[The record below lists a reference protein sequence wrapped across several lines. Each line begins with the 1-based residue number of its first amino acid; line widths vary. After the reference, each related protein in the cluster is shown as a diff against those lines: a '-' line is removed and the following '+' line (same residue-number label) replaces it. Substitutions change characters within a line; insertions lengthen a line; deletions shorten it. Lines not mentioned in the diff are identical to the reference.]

1 LKIASHIGALLAVST
16 ALGLGLLLF
25 LFQGALSVVEAN
37 RQAAADTVDLKEVE
51 GLEESLR
58 FYFRIVDLSLS
69 GPQTE
74 LVESGGLSEGAQRGP
89 HTYLVEQAGELAA
102 GIQSRL
108 KEMDALPLVGVFDKE
123 RALIS
128 ESTATV
134 ARMSSGIMH
143 IEGKDRMREVG
154 VLEEEVDAELV
165 LLRSRIDDLVKKVE
179 DARTLREDLATSRRE
194 RLTFQGGVGAL
205 LYICLIILLWRW
217 TAKTVIDPLGELTAE
232 ASKAEEGQA
241 GMVSLSGG
249 PREVRVLSRTISGLV
264 QSLGQHQ
271 EVLEET
277 VKQRTQELVRANEDL
292 LEEIVQRERA
302 EDALRQHEE
311 KKREDHK
318 MEALGRLAGGVA
330 HDFNNLLTAI
340 VGYSDLSLSRM
351 EPEDPEY
358 ESLEQIRLAGDRAS
372 VLTRQLLLLGRKQIA
387 APVSLSLG
395 AVATNMEKILQSM
408 LGEKVTL
415 SLEVEPGLP
424 AIKAEQGQLEQVLV
438 NLTVNARD
446 AIDGF
451 GTVKIQIGAEGA
463 AEDGEQLVH
472 ITVQDDGSGM
482 DQETQARMFEPY
494 FSTKPLDK
502 GTGLGLSIVYG
513 VIQQNNG
520 SVEVHS
526 SAGEGTTMKILF
538 PATDELPLNQETSE
552 EISQVNQEQKKI
564 LLVED
569 EEVVRGLASSTLRFA
584 GYEVTEAS
592 DGEDA
597 LQLFK
602 ELKGE
607 FDLVLTD
614 VVMPR
619 MGGRDLMKAISSSRP
634 EMKVLYM
641 SGHIADEE
649 LQSEI
654 TKDDVPFLPKPF
666 KPSEL
671 TQKVAELFGDA

>member
-1 LKIASHIGALLAVST
+1 MKIASHIGALLAAST
-16 ALGLGLLLF
+16 GLGLGFGIF
-25 LFQGALSVVEAN
+25 LFQGTLSVWEAEKQSA
-37 RQAAADTVDLKEVE
+37 RDAVDLKDVE
-51 GLEESLR
+51 SLEESLK
-58 FYFRIVDLSLS
+58 FYFKTADLSLS
-69 GPQTE
+69 GP
-74 LVESGGLSEGAQRGP
+74 
-89 HTYLVEQAGELAA
+89 HTYLAEQAAELAD
-102 GIQSRL
+102 GIQVRL
-108 KEMDALPLVGVFDKE
+108 EEMDALPLVGVFDKE

-134 ARMSSGIMH
+134 ARMLDGIMH
-143 IEGKDRMREVG
+143 IEGRDRMKEVAA
-154 VLEEEVDAELV
+154 LEEEVDTELV
-165 LLRSRIDDLVKKVE
+165 LLQRRIDDLVKKVME
-179 DARTLREDLATSRRE
+179 ARTGSAELATAKRE
-194 RLTFQGGVGAL
+194 TLMYQGGIGAL
-205 LYICLIILLWRW
+205 LYACLVILLWRW
-217 TAKTVIDPLGELTAE
+217 TTKTVIDPLQELTSE
-232 ASKAEEGQA
+232 ASKAEEGQEE
-241 GMVSLSGG
+241 MTQLSGG
-249 PREVRVLSRTISGLV
+249 PREVRVLGRTISGLV

-351 EPEDPEY
+351 SEEDPEY

-395 AVATNMEKILQSM
+395 AVASNMEKILQSM

-415 SLEVEPGLP
+415 SLEIEPELP

-451 GTVKIQIGAEGA
+451 GTVKIRIGAEGEG
-463 AEDGEQLVH
+463 EDGEELVH
-472 ITVQDDGSGM
+472 IIVEDDGSGM

-513 VIQQNNG
+513 IIQQNNG
-520 SVEVHS
+520 SVEVRS

-538 PATDELPLNQETSE
+538 PATDELPLNQEPSRESPQTS
-552 EISQVNQEQKKI
+552 QEKKKI

-597 LQLFK
+597 LESFK
-602 ELKGE
+602 EQGGE
-607 FDLVLTD
+607 FDLVITD

-619 MGGRDLMKAISSSRP
+619 MGGRDLMAAVSSSHP

-654 TKDDVPFLPKPF
+654 TKDDVPYLPKPF

-671 TQKVAELFGDA
+671 TLKVAELLGDA

>member
-1 LKIASHIGALLAVST
+1 MKIASHIGALLAVST

-25 LFQGALSVVEAN
+25 LFQGTMQVLDEE
-37 RQAAADTVDLKEVE
+37 RQSAADNVDLKEVE
-51 GLEESLR
+51 GLEDSLR
-58 FYFRIVDLSLS
+58 FYFRIADLSLS
-69 GPQTE
+69 GP
-74 LVESGGLSEGAQRGP
+74 
-89 HTYLVEQAGELAA
+89 HTYLAEQAGELAE
-102 GIQSRL
+102 GIQSNL
-108 KEMDALPLVGVFDKE
+108 EEMDSLPLVGLFDKE
-123 RALIS
+123 RALIG

-134 ARMSSGIMH
+134 ARMLGGIMH
-143 IEGKDRMREVG
+143 IEGEDRIKEVG
-154 VLEEEVDAELV
+154 LLEEEVDAELV
-165 LLRSRIDDLVKKVE
+165 LLRSRVDDLVKKME
-179 DARTLREDLATSRRE
+179 IARAERAKLAMANRE
-194 RLTFQGGVGAL
+194 RLVLQGGVGAL
-205 LYICLIILLWRW
+205 LYICLVILLWRW
-217 TAKTVIDPLGELTAE
+217 TAKTVIDPMRELTAE
-232 ASKAEEGQA
+232 ASKAEEGEQEMA
-241 GMVSLSGG
+241 QLTGG
-249 PREVRVLSRTISGLV
+249 PREVRVLARTISGLV

-351 EPEDPEY
+351 NPEDPEY

-395 AVATNMEKILQSM
+395 AVAKNMEKILQSM
-408 LGEKVTL
+408 LGEKVSLTL
-415 SLEVEPGLP
+415 DVQPELQP
-424 AIKAEQGQLEQVLV
+424 IKAEQGQLEQVLV

-446 AIDGF
+446 AIEGY
-451 GTVKIQIGAEGA
+451 GTVNIRVGRDEATEGF
-463 AEDGEQLVH
+463 VH
-472 ITVQDDGSGM
+472 IIVEDDGSGM

-494 FSTKPLDK
+494 FSTKPVDK

-513 VIQQNNG
+513 IIQQNGG
-520 SVEVHS
+520 SMEVQS
-526 SAGEGTTMKILF
+526 EIGKGTTMKVLLPTTEE
-538 PATDELPLNQETSE
+538 PAVNEEFVQESAPE
-552 EISQVNQEQKKI
+552 SGEKKRI

-569 EEVVRGLASSTLRFA
+569 EEVVRGLASSTLEFA
-584 GYEVTEAS
+584 GYEVTQAS

-597 LQLFK
+597 LAVFN
-602 ELKGE
+602 ERGGG
-607 FDLVLTD
+607 FDLVITD

-619 MGGRDLMKAISSSRP
+619 MSGRDLMREVSVSAP
-634 EMKVLYM
+634 DMKVLYM
-641 SGHIADEE
+641 SGHIADDE
-649 LQSEI
+649 LQAEI
-654 TKDDVPFLPKPF
+654 TKDDVPYLPKPF

-671 TQKVAELFGDA
+671 TQKVSELFGES

>member
-1 LKIASHIGALLAVST
+1 MKIASHIGALLAVST
-16 ALGLGLLLF
+16 ARGLGLLIF
-25 LFQGALSVVEAN
+25 LFQGAVQVLDEEQ
-37 RQAAADTVDLKEVE
+37 QAAADNVDLKEVE
-51 GLEESLR
+51 GLEDSLR
-58 FYFRIVDLSLS
+58 FYFRIADLSLS
-69 GPQTE
+69 GP
-74 LVESGGLSEGAQRGP
+74 
-89 HTYLVEQAGELAA
+89 HTYLAEQAGELAT
-102 GIQSRL
+102 GIQKRL
-108 KEMDALPLVGVFDKE
+108 EEMDSLPLVGLFDKE
-123 RALIS
+123 RALIG

-134 ARMSSGIMH
+134 ARMLSGIMH
-143 IEGKDRMREVG
+143 IEGENRLREVG
-154 VLEEEVDAELV
+154 LLEQEVDAELV
-165 LLRSRIDDLVKKVE
+165 LLRSRTDDLVEKVE
-179 DARTLREDLATSRRE
+179 AARAERAALATASRE
-194 RLTFQGGVGAL
+194 RLQLQGGAGAL
-205 LYICLIILLWRW
+205 LYICLVILLWRW
-217 TAKTVIDPLGELTAE
+217 TAKNVIDPLRELTAE
-232 ASKAEEGQA
+232 ASKAEEGHEEMA
-241 GMVSLSGG
+241 PLSGG
-249 PREVRVLSRTISGLV
+249 PREVRVLARTISGLV

-271 EVLEET
+271 EVLEDT

-372 VLTRQLLLLGRKQIA
+372 VLTRQLLLLGRKQIS

-395 AVATNMEKILQSM
+395 AVAKNMEKILQSM

-415 SLEVEPGLP
+415 TLEVEPDLP
-424 AIKAEQGQLEQVLV
+424 PIKAEQGQLEQVLV

-451 GTVKIQIGAEGA
+451 GTVKIRVGAEG
-463 AEDGEQLVH
+463 DSGDMVH
-472 ITVQDDGSGM
+472 VIVEDDGAGM
-482 DQETQARMFEPY
+482 DKETQARMFEPY
-494 FSTKPLDK
+494 FSTKPVDK

-513 VIQQNNG
+513 IIQQNG
-520 SVEVHS
+520 GKMEVRS
-526 SAGEGTTMKILF
+526 ELGEGTEMKVLF
-538 PATDELPLNQETSE
+538 PPTEEPAVNEEAAAEVSTEAQE
-552 EISQVNQEQKKI
+552 KKRI

-569 EEVVRGLASSTLRFA
+569 EEVVRGLASSTLQFA
-584 GYEVTEAS
+584 GYEVTQAS

-597 LQLFK
+597 LAVFRDQ
-602 ELKGE
+602 GGS
-607 FDLVLTD
+607 FDLVITD

-619 MGGRDLMKAISSSRP
+619 MSGRDLMKQVSATAP

-641 SGHIADEE
+641 SGHIADDE
-649 LQSEI
+649 LQAEI
-654 TKDDVPFLPKPF
+654 SKEDVPYLPKPF

-671 TQKVAELFGDA
+671 TQKVSELFGEA

>member
-1 LKIASHIGALLAVST
+1 MKIASHIGALLAVST
-16 ALGLGLLLF
+16 ALGLGLLTF
-25 LFQGALSVVEAN
+25 LFQGAVQVLDEE
-37 RQAAADTVDLKEVE
+37 RQAAADNVDIKEVE
-51 GLEESLR
+51 GLEDSLR
-58 FYFRIVDLSLS
+58 FYFRIADLSLS
-69 GPQTE
+69 GP
-74 LVESGGLSEGAQRGP
+74 
-89 HTYLVEQAGELAA
+89 HTYLAEQAGELAE
-102 GIQSRL
+102 GIQGNL
-108 KEMDALPLVGVFDKE
+108 EEMDSLPLVGLFDKE
-123 RALIS
+123 RALIG

-134 ARMSSGIMH
+134 ARMLGGIMH
-143 IEGKDRMREVG
+143 IEGEDRMREVG
-154 VLEEEVDAELV
+154 LLEEEVDAELV
-165 LLRSRIDDLVKKVE
+165 LLRSRVDDLVKKVE
-179 DARTLREDLATSRRE
+179 TKRAERAKFATANRE
-194 RLTFQGGVGAL
+194 RLMLQGGVGAL
-205 LYICLIILLWRW
+205 LYICLVILLWRW
-217 TAKTVIDPLGELTAE
+217 TAKTVIDPLRELTAE
-232 ASKAEEGQA
+232 ASKAEEGEQEMA
-241 GMVSLSGG
+241 PLTGG
-249 PREVRVLSRTISGLV
+249 PREVRVLARTISGLV

-302 EDALRQHEE
+302 EDALREHEE

-351 EPEDPEY
+351 NPEDPEY

-395 AVATNMEKILQSM
+395 AVAMNMEKILQSM

-415 SLEVEPGLP
+415 TLDVQPELQP
-424 AIKAEQGQLEQVLV
+424 IKAEQGQLEQVLV

-446 AIDGF
+446 AIEGY
-451 GTVKIQIGAEGA
+451 GTVNIRVGKE
-463 AEDGEQLVH
+463 EDTEDLIH
-472 ITVQDDGSGM
+472 IIVEDDGSGM

-513 VIQQNNG
+513 IVQQNSG
-520 SVEVHS
+520 SMEVQS
-526 SAGEGTTMKILF
+526 ELGQGTTMKVLL
-538 PATDELPLNQETSE
+538 PTTDEPA
-552 EISQVNQEQKKI
+552 VNQEVVQESAPESREKKSI

-569 EEVVRGLASSTLRFA
+569 EEVVRGLASSTLKFA
-584 GYEVTEAS
+584 GYEVTQAS

-597 LQLFK
+597 LAVF
-602 ELKGE
+602 EEHDGG
-607 FDLVLTD
+607 FDLVITD

-619 MGGRDLMKAISSSRP
+619 MSGRDLMRKVAVSVP
-634 EMKVLYM
+634 DMKVLYM
-641 SGHIADEE
+641 SGHIADDE
-649 LQSEI
+649 LQAEI
-654 TKDDVPFLPKPF
+654 TKDDVPYLPKPF

-671 TQKVAELFGDA
+671 TQKVSELFGEA